1 MDEEEV
7 MFDIV
12 GESVVH
18 QVTRVSVP
26 ANETERD
33 ARAQKAEA
41 VREVRPVE
49 GSGQSDK
56 SRAEAGADEQVK
68 TRNRLED
75 GKVVVEKYDEDGRL
89 VRRTPPGFLPFGE
102 IA

>member
-1 MDEEEV
+1 

-12 GESVVH
+12 GESVV
-18 QVTRVSVP
+18 QQLTRVIVP
-26 ANETERD
+26 ASGKERD
-33 ARAQKAEA
+33 PSAHQADA
-41 VREVRPVE
+41 VREPRPVE
-49 GSGQSDK
+49 K
-56 SRAEAGADEQVK
+56 SNPSERARSEAGADGNTT

-75 GKVVVEKYDEDGRL
+75 GKVIVEKYDEDGRL

>member
-1 MDEEEV
+1 

-12 GESVVH
+12 GESVG
-18 QVTRVSVP
+18 QQLARVTAP
-26 ANETERD
+26 ASSAERD
-33 ARAQKAEA
+33 ASAQKTEV
-41 VREVRPVE
+41 VREARPVE
-49 GSGQSDK
+49 KSNESGKARS
-56 SRAEAGADEQVK
+56 EAGADRSTT

-75 GKVVVEKYDEDGRL
+75 GKVIVEKYDEDGRL

>member
-1 MDEEEV
+1 

-12 GESVVH
+12 GETVVQ
-18 QVTRVSVP
+18 QVGRGVLP
-26 ANETERD
+26 ANGAEKD
-33 ARAQKAEA
+33 ASAQKTQA

-49 GSGQSDK
+49 TSNESEK
-56 SRAEAGADEQVK
+56 ARSEAGADGSTT
-68 TRNRLED
+68 TRNRLEE
-75 GKVVVEKYDEDGRL
+75 GRVIVEKYDEDGRL

>member
-1 MDEEEV
+1 

-12 GESVVH
+12 GEAVV
-18 QVTRVSVP
+18 QQMPRANLPASGAEKDAGGQRV
-26 ANETERD
+26 
-33 ARAQKAEA
+33 EA

-49 GSGQSDK
+49 HTSEGEKAHS
-56 SRAEAGADEQVK
+56 EAGADGSTR
-68 TRNRLED
+68 TRNRLEE
-75 GKVVVEKYDEDGRL
+75 GKIIVEKYDEDGRL

>member
-1 MDEEEV
+1 

-12 GESVVH
+12 GEAAV
-18 QVTRVSVP
+18 QQMARATVP
-26 ANETERD
+26 ASGADRD
-33 ARAQKAEA
+33 ARAQKTEA
-41 VREVRPVE
+41 VREARPVE
-49 GSGQSDK
+49 QSNESEK
-56 SRAEAGADEQVK
+56 ARSEAGADESTR

-75 GKVVVEKYDEDGRL
+75 GKVIVEKYDEDGRL

>member
-1 MDEEEV
+1 

-12 GESVVH
+12 GETVV
-18 QVTRVSVP
+18 QPMARAILP
-26 ANETERD
+26 ASGAERD
-33 ARAQKAEA
+33 ASAQKTDA
-41 VREVRPVE
+41 VREARPVE
-49 GSGQSDK
+49 KTTESENARSD
-56 SRAEAGADEQVK
+56 AGADESTK

-75 GKVVVEKYDEDGRL
+75 GKVIVEKYDEDGRL